1 MKVLLAHPPVGRMIP
16 SILPEEVESGRG
28 ANPPL
33 GLLYLAAGLQK
44 AGRDDEVAVLD
55 AQAPHLDDASIRK
68 KISSF
73 SPDVV
78 GITALSFT
86 MPDVMAVCGMAK
98 ESGAVTVLG
107 GPHPHIF
114 PEETAAL
121 DGVDYVLTGEGEK
134 SFPALLDCIR
144 EKRAPD
150 DVPGAV
156 WRADGETRR
165 GPAPSFIEDL
175 DELRFPARE
184 LTDVRAYASVLARA
198 GPVTTMMSSRG
209 CPYNCLF
216 CDRPHLGRKFRA
228 RSPES
233 VVEEIERCLRL
244 GIREILFYDDNFAA
258 DRDRAM
264 QIARLIISRGL
275 KVTFDV
281 RLRVTDL
288 DLELAKALKQA
299 GCDRAHLGVE
309 SGDPEILKTLRKAI
323 TVEDARA
330 GFENARKAGMR
341 TLAYFL
347 VGSPGET
354 PRSVKRSVRLAKE
367 LRPDYV
373 HFSLLMPFPGTDL
386 YRMGM
391 EKGLWDGDPWL
402 EFAREP
408 RADFQAPV
416 WDESLS
422 REELV
427 GLTLGAYRSFYRDP
441 AYILRRLKSIRSP
454 GEVIRHA
461 RAGLK
466 ILRL

>member
-1 MKVLLAHPPVGRMIP
+1 VKVLLIHPPTGRMIS

-28 ANPPL
+28 ATPPL
-33 GLLYLAAGLQK
+33 GLLYLAGELQRL
-44 AGRDDEVAVLD
+44 GRDEAAVLD
-55 AQAPHLDDASIRK
+55 AQVHRPDDALIRK
-68 KISSF
+68 KIASF

-78 GITALSFT
+78 GVTALSFT
-86 MPDVMAVCGMAK
+86 MPDVLAVCGMAK
-98 ESGAVTVLG
+98 EAGATTVLG
-107 GPHPHIF
+107 GPHPHIY

-121 DGVDYVLTGEGEK
+121 EGVDYVLMGEGEK
-134 SFPALLDCIR
+134 SLPALLDCIR
-144 EKRAPD
+144 DERTPD

-156 WRADGETRR
+156 WLENGKVRR
-165 GPAPSFIEDL
+165 GPPPSFIENL
-175 DELRFPARE
+175 DTLRLPARE
-184 LTDVRAYASVLARA
+184 LTDVRAYTSVLART

-209 CPYNCLF
+209 CPHRCLF
-216 CDRPHLGRKFRA
+216 CDRPHLGSKFRA

-233 VVEEIERCLRL
+233 VVEEIERCLGM

-258 DRDRAM
+258 GRERAM

-288 DLELAKALKQA
+288 DPGLASALKRA
-299 GCDRAHLGVE
+299 GCDRVHLGVE

-354 PRSVKRSVRLAKE
+354 RQTVNRSIRLAKE
-367 LRPDYV
+367 LKPDYV

-386 YRMGM
+386 YRMGL

-402 EFAREP
+402 EFARNPTREF
-408 RADFQAPV
+408 RAPV
-416 WDESLS
+416 WNENFS
-422 REELV
+422 REELI

-441 AYILRRLKSIRSP
+441 AYILRRLKTIRGP
-454 GEVIRHA
+454 GEAIRQA